1 MTDEPD
7 EVAPLVPIGIPGIPS
22 IGYRVYPLA
31 DHIADKV
38 CALVELHPRADRPAQ
53 ASSRYRDLADL
64 VVIAHTQ
71 SPDGVRLRRALTA
84 EATRRGISLPH
95 ALSAPP
101 APGWAAGYARVA
113 RDVPGLAERTLDSA
127 MVTAHRFLDPVLDGT
142 LTGAWQPDRLHWG

>member
-1 MTDEPD
+1 
-7 EVAPLVPIGIPGIPS
+7 
-22 IGYRVYPLA
+22 VYPLV

-38 CALVELHPRADRPAQ
+38 CALVELHPRADRAAQ
-53 ASSRYRDLADL
+53 ASTRYRDLVDL

-71 SPDGVRLRRALTA
+71 SPDGARLRRALTA

-95 ALSAPP
+95 ALSAPG

-142 LTGAWQPDRLHWG
+142 VTGAWQPDRLHWG